1 LWLGPATGCPRRERR
16 GAPLAGTSGK
26 RARTELSA
34 RERIGIAGPSAV
46 SPRPEWLRV
55 SGPRHGHSA
64 GFLLCIDRS
73 RSGKPTTPRGGSG
86 SRRHDLHACGTA
98 RVNGRLFRHETSY
111 RIPAICAGMPPA
123 GARGQDRAAS
133 RDYGGN
139 GAGLGDARQGDRPG
153 RRSRLALTA
162 CFLRVWEVPL
172 TCQTKPNLRHVQQ
185 SGPRFRVMERARHL
199 QALGGVTS
207 ILVGSPHR
215 APSADLAQRRSA
227 PDVPGANGFL
237 GDFHPP

>member
-1 LWLGPATGCPRRERR
+1 MSVAGRPSLGRAESARGRNLARASELVSPDPQPCLLARSGCGSQDPATATRR
-16 GAPLAGTSGK
+16 
-26 RARTELSA
+26 
-34 RERIGIAGPSAV
+34 
-46 SPRPEWLRV
+46 
-55 SGPRHGHSA
+55 